1 MGKCPN
7 CHGTDVRLIRFHPQH
22 PSSCVEQNQGFCCF
36 KCIEFYMI
44 KEDLP
49 SGDITP
55 LDRKRSTDSYR
66 CGCCCHGYEDKIRI
80 SRAIMAELK
89 ETLPINIKGIND
101 LQSYSPRVF
110 ANSHH
115 DDIEK
120 IMSIDKWDKSQY
132 VNSCQ
137 VEEDMNVERGDSDN
151 NNNDVAARGNATNNN
166 PAPGDQ
172 DGGSESGAADND
184 SGGGGG
190 AAAAAGVSAAN
201 EDTAANEQHEDG
213 ESRAANNINA
223 AAAGGTVAI
232 ANENSAAN
240 ERHDDDGFVANNIN
254 AAGGTSVMLSV
265 QVSTSSDRFHHSFN
279 RYLSSE
285 VLAQRDPFTF
295 ELGGFVVTF
304 GPRRSR
310 PPPPRDNEGGRNV
323 RRRIGSEHMYAAA
336 RGPGDQ
342 DGGSGSDAA
351 DNNAAAAA
359 AAAAAGVSAA
369 NEDSAANEQHED
381 GESRAANN
389 INAAAAGG
397 TVAIAN
403 ENSAANERHD
413 DDGFVANNINA
424 AGGTSVMLSVQVSTS
439 SDRFHHSFNRYL
451 SSEVLAQRDPFT
463 FELGG
468 FVVTFG
474 PRRSRPP
481 PPRDNEGGR
490 NVRRRIGSEHMYA
503 AARGPGDQDGGSG
516 SDAADNNAAAAA
528 AAAAAGVSAANE
540 DSAANEQHEDTEER
554 TSRRGWQ
561 LPTSRNRQTS
571 QNRQNRSAAD
581 GRPDWVALP
590 VPAGQSQTCPFC
602 EGNIFEDYRNVL
614 PIFDKCIEINGTDAT
629 RRGIFR
635 WHSSLTVQDGDRQY
649 HCWPYGVLTTRGLCE
664 TIETSLTNRISMN
677 ERETTDLIRY
687 LFVGLSFFDVSNFH
701 VFMDDL
707 FASLEQGTIYRNS
720 SDEAM
725 ISEYILHWG
734 SMLEAANNHR
744 SNLVRTVRSGRFD
757 RFLGERTRREVGD
770 IIDDVRQSVSLLKDQ
785 VDEYDRQEQDD
796 EASASSH
803 LENIVNTWFSSSVI
817 STDAISDIMKLSL
830 SKAIFH
836 RLDSIRKTSEM
847 WRNRRH

>member
-359 AAAAAGVSAA
+359 AAGVSAA

-389 INAAAAGG
+389 IN
-397 TVAIAN
+397 
-403 ENSAANERHD
+403 
-413 DDGFVANNINA
+413 
-424 AGGTSVMLSVQVSTS
+424 
-439 SDRFHHSFNRYL
+439 
-451 SSEVLAQRDPFT
+451 
-463 FELGG
+463 
-468 FVVTFG
+468 
-474 PRRSRPP
+474 
-481 PPRDNEGGR
+481 
-490 NVRRRIGSEHMYA
+490 
-503 AARGPGDQDGGSG
+503 
-516 SDAADNNAAAAA
+516 

-734 SMLEAANNHR
+734 SVLEAANNHR

-770 IIDDVRQSVSLLKDQ
+770 IIDDVRQSVSLLQDQ

-817 STDAISDIMKLSL
+817 SADAISDIMKLSL